1 MAGVVDESHRRGL
14 GLNAEG
20 FQRVEKFRAG
30 KIVKLRDLKAM
41 RAQGGSDGHRVGH
54 GIVQLG
60 KVPVVVLP
68 DNESE
73 ACFRRIGR
81 Q

>member
-41 RAQGGSDGHRVGH
+41 RAQGASDGRRVRH

-60 KVPVVVLP
+60 
-68 DNESE
+68 E
-73 ACFRRIGR
+73 FR
-81 Q
+81 

>member
-30 KIVKLRDLKAM
+30 KIVKLSDLKAM
-41 RAQGGSDGHRVGH
+41 RAQGASDGRRVGT
-54 GIVQLG
+54 GLFS
-60 KVPVVVLP
+60 L
-68 DNESE
+68 ER
-73 ACFRRIGR
+73 FR
-81 Q
+81 